1 MHARV
6 QGSPG
11 RANAQGVG
19 PARRRRRRAGE
30 RGAVHVLA
38 QGDPAVCCM
47 LMLVVGLGAG
57 ARIPAPHGRPTGRH
71 ALRAG
76 ALGTRHR
83 AGRAVIVTA
92 PGSSVPSELHEPRFG
107 FVGHRQFGVN
117 FWTHSVDEAVGH
129 TGTIQGTI
137 ASSANSARRAL
148 SSAASEIA
156 GRSTTVRAGTGHPT
170 LAAAHEMEILLVRAS
185 VGWRAGEM

>member
-1 MHARV
+1 MPYAR
-6 QGSPG
+6 G
-11 RANAQGVG
+11 RWG
-19 PARRRRRRAGE
+19 PVIAPAG
-30 RGAVHVLA
+30 R
-38 QGDPAVCCM
+38 DSY
-47 LMLVVGLGAG
+47 
-57 ARIPAPHGRPTGRH
+57 
-71 ALRAG
+71 
-76 ALGTRHR
+76 GTRFL
-83 AGRAVIVTA
+83 
-92 PGSSVPSELHEPRFG
+92 SSERVARTQVWVRGTPSI
-107 FVGHRQFGVN
+107 
-117 FWTHSVDEAVGH
+117 WTHCESVDEAAGH

>member
-1 MHARV
+1 MPYAR
-6 QGSPG
+6 G
-11 RANAQGVG
+11 RWG
-19 PARRRRRRAGE
+19 PVIAPAGRDSYGTRFLSSERVARTQVWV
-30 RGAVHVLA
+30 RGTPSIWCQFL
-38 QGDPAVCCM
+38 D
-47 LMLVVGLGAG
+47 
-57 ARIPAPHGRPTGRH
+57 
-71 ALRAG
+71 ALRRD
-76 ALGTRHR
+76 T
-83 AGRAVIVTA
+83 
-92 PGSSVPSELHEPRFG
+92 
-107 FVGHRQFGVN
+107 
-117 FWTHSVDEAVGH
+117 VDEAVGH

>member
-1 MHARV
+1 MPYAR
-6 QGSPG
+6 G
-11 RANAQGVG
+11 RWG
-19 PARRRRRRAGE
+19 P
-30 RGAVHVLA
+30 V
-38 QGDPAVCCM
+38 
-47 LMLVVGLGAG
+47 
-57 ARIPAPHGRPTGRH
+57 IAPR
-71 ALRAG
+71 
-76 ALGTRHR
+76 
-83 AGRAVIVTA
+83 RAVIVTA
-92 PGSSVPSELHEPRFG
+92 TLSSVPSELHEPRFG
-107 FVGHRQFGVN
+107 FVGHRQFLDALRRD
-117 FWTHSVDEAVGH
+117 TVDEAAGH